1 MCFVNIKTF
10 REKERKQESVV
21 CIIAILTRSGRKK
34 MEAPVPSGTTE
45 AKIVVVTEDGDTNQK
60 QPQSSSSAADG
71 VSPSLHVRED
81 REEVVARASRLAEEL
96 ATQWQGGF
104 TLSAPRVRPQPG
116 AADPFTFYTAVL
128 RRPRLVLA
136 PMVQPP
142 LFIHL

>member
-1 MCFVNIKTF
+1 
-10 REKERKQESVV
+10 
-21 CIIAILTRSGRKK
+21 

-60 QPQSSSSAADG
+60 QPQSSSAADG

-96 ATQWQGGF
+96 ATQWQAGF
-104 TLSAPRVRPQPG
+104 TLSAPRARPQPG

-142 LFIHL
+142 SIHLFIKLIK